1 MANRSYLYSIDF
13 DITQQKRAEQNKV
26 LSISEWNYDIPISY
40 KILLSVNTQKC
51 HSLIWNYEHPIA
63 LTGDYEAGKNK
74 LYEFLQQLYDLNLY
88 DHEELHES
96 IKLTKEFLDREDR
109 KQKYFFLECGEIYD
123 MEDTP
128 LEEQNDDLLEAI
140 LGIEGGINE
149 FINIVEELNNEIK
162 VRKDKLKEVENASW
176 TKRLFSKK
184 TDTLSIEK
192 EINDLKRKKLIELG
206 IDNWADVLYFDFEVE

>member
-13 DITQQKRAEQNKV
+13 DVTQQKRTEQDKV

-40 KILLSVNTQKC
+40 KILLSVNTRKS

-74 LYEFLQQLYDLNLY
+74 LYEFLQRVYDLNLY
-88 DHEELHES
+88 DKEELQEI
-96 IKLTKEFLDREDR
+96 IKQTKEFLDREDR
-109 KQKYFFLECGEIYD
+109 KQKYFFLECGEIYE

-140 LGIEGGINE
+140 LDVEADINE
-149 FINIVEELNNEIK
+149 FINVVEELNNEIK
-162 VRKDKLKEVENASW
+162 VREEMLEEAKNASW
-176 TKRLFSKK
+176 IKKLFSKK
-184 TDTLSIEK
+184 VGIPSLEK
-192 EINDLKRKKLIELG
+192 DINYLKQQKIIELG
-206 IDNWADVLYFDFEVE
+206 IDNWTDVLYFDFEVE